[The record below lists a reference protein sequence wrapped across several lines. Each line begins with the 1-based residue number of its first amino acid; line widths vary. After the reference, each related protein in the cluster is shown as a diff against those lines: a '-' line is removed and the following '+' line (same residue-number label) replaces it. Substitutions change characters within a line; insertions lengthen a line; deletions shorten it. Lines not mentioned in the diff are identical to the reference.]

1 MTVNLM
7 TSLRTR
13 ECSGEESRRLSPRV
27 VLETYLEGFWRAMVL
42 SACWTL
48 KELGSG
54 GSNGFLVD
62 FVLICFV
69 LPFVFDL

>member
-1 MTVNLM
+1 MTVNL
-7 TSLRTR
+7 TASLRTR
-13 ECSGEESRRLSPRV
+13 ERSGEESRCLSPRV

-54 GSNGFLVD
+54 GSNNSEQTSARVRTGSQY
-62 FVLICFV
+62 C
-69 LPFVFDL
+69 

>member
-1 MTVNLM
+1 MTVNLT

-13 ECSGEESRRLSPRV
+13 ERSGEESRRLSPRV

-54 GSNGFLVD
+54 GSNNSEQTSARVRTGSQY
-62 FVLICFV
+62 C
-69 LPFVFDL
+69 